1 MHTILI
7 VDDAATDRRLA
18 GAFLKKDDQLS
29 IEYAVHGL
37 DALEKLSTIKTDLVV
52 TDLMMPEMDGLELV
66 AAVREQYP
74 LIPVI
79 LMTSLGSEEIAVRA
93 LQAGAASYVPKN
105 TLADE
110 LLDTVHRVLG
120 VSSQRRSEARMM
132 KCITNA
138 KSTFELENDTDLITP
153 LVGYLQESITQ
164 LDVCGEA
171 ERVRVGVALE
181 EALTNALY
189 HGNLEVRS
197 ELREDG
203 TDAYYS
209 LARERTSLPPYAD
222 RRIRVETDLSRD
234 EAVFVIRDEGPG
246 FDPSTLPD
254 PTDPVNLE
262 KLSGRGVLLM
272 RTFMDE
278 VIFNEAGNQ
287 VTMIKRRVLAT
298 GEESVVDSS

>member
-1 MHTILI
+1 MPTILI

-18 GAFLKKDDQLS
+18 GAFLKKDDKLS

-37 DALEKLSTIKTDLVV
+37 DALEMLSTIKADLVV

-66 AAVREQYP
+66 AAVRDQYP

-93 LQAGAASYVPKN
+93 LQQGAASYVPKS
-105 TLADE
+105 TLVSD
-110 LLDTVHRVLG
+110 LLDTVHRVLS

-132 KCITNA
+132 KCITYA
-138 KSTFELENDTDLITP
+138 KATFELENDTDLIPP

-197 ELREDG
+197 ELREDES
-203 TDAYYS
+203 DAYYS

-246 FDPSTLPD
+246 FDPSMLPD

-278 VIFNEAGNQ
+278 VTFNEAGNQ

-298 GEESVVDSS
+298 GEESVVHCP

>member
-1 MHTILI
+1 MPTVLI

-18 GAFLKKDDQLS
+18 GAFLKKDDTLTV
-29 IEYAVHGL
+29 EYAVHGL
-37 DALEKLSTIKTDLVV
+37 DALEKLSTIKADLVV

-93 LQAGAASYVPKN
+93 LQQGAASYVPKN
-105 TLADE
+105 TLVGD
-110 LLDTVHRVLG
+110 LLETVRRVLG
-120 VSSQRRSEARMM
+120 VSSQKRSTARMM
-132 KCITNA
+132 KCITHA
-138 KSTFELENDTDLITP
+138 KATFELENDNELIAP
-153 LVGYLQESITQ
+153 LVGYLQDSVTQ
-164 LDVCGEA
+164 LDICDEA
-171 ERVRVGVALE
+171 ERVRIGVALE

-189 HGNLEVRS
+189 HGNLEVGS
-197 ELREDG
+197 ELRED
-203 TDAYYS
+203 DFNAYYS
-209 LARERTSLPPYAD
+209 LAKERTSLAPYAE
-222 RRIRVETDLSRD
+222 RRVRVETNLSHD

-278 VIFNEAGNQ
+278 VIFNDAGNQ
-287 VTMIKRRVLAT
+287 VTMIKRRAIA
-298 GEESVVDSS
+298 EDE

>member
-1 MHTILI
+1 MPTVLI

-18 GAFLKKDDQLS
+18 GAFLAKDDQLT
-29 IEYAVHGL
+29 IEYAEHGVE
-37 DALEKLSTIKTDLVV
+37 ALKKLATIKADLVL

-74 LIPVI
+74 LVPVI

-93 LQAGAASYVPKN
+93 LQQGAASYVPKN
-105 TLADE
+105 TLVSE

-120 VSSQRRSEARMM
+120 VSFQRRSEARMM
-132 KCITNA
+132 KCITYA
-138 KSTFELENDTDLITP
+138 KATFELENDNELIAP
-153 LVGYLQESITQ
+153 LVSYLQESVTQ
-164 LDVCGEA
+164 LAICGES

-189 HGNLEVRS
+189 HGNLEVGS
-197 ELREDG
+197 ELRED
-203 TDAYYS
+203 DFNAYYS
-209 LARERTSLPPYAD
+209 LAEQRTSLSPYAH

-234 EAVFVIRDEGPG
+234 QAVFVIRDEGPG

-262 KLSGRGVLLM
+262 KLSGRGLLLM

-278 VIFNEAGNQ
+278 VVFNEAGNQ
-287 VTMIKRRVLAT
+287 VTMIKRRVLAAA
-298 GEESVVDSS
+298 GA